1 MKRTAPPCRTLT
13 ASRLDRDA
21 VLDRDYAAVATALH
35 YDAGLPADAAITR
48 AIETFRA
55 GETVRDW
62 WDRAVAAPPGRP
74 CPEA

>member
-1 MKRTAPPCRTLT
+1 MKGAAPPCHTLT
-13 ASRLDRDA
+13 AARVDRDA
-21 VLDRDYAAVATALH
+21 DLPRDYAAVATALH

-62 WDRAVAAPPGRP
+62 WDRAVAG
-74 CPEA
+74 